1 MEVTEIASNGKATKN
16 SGSSGS
22 EDKPKKQR
30 QIPEAGEPMKG
41 ESLGVDTI
49 TRRYTTKATTW
60 KKLVTLPG
68 VRTFSRS
75 PDGKFVYLMVSK
87 SRAISLDGLEPL
99 TVPSDEQGMT
109 VYRVWLSTF

>member
-1 MEVTEIASNGKATKN
+1 MEAVETGTNGKATKSSA
-16 SGSSGS
+16 SGGA
-22 EDKPKKQR
+22 EDKPKRQR
-30 QIPEAGEPMKG
+30 QIPEPGEAMKG

-49 TRRYTTKATTW
+49 TRRYSTKGTTW